1 MGRLINKFTYMEKC
15 YASGIR
21 MRVTKF
27 LKDSSSGKVSLKYR
41 GIMKILIKLGPI
53 EKSYF

>member
-15 YASGIR
+15 YALGIR

-41 GIMKILIKLGPI
+41 GIMKILIKYI
-53 EKSYF
+53 I